1 MNGKMK
7 KDVLVSFTS
16 YNAYEDADIDKVIFE
31 TKGSFY
37 QKEGKF
43 YLKYEEQLND
53 VKVSNTLKIEDK
65 KVTIMRFGE
74 VNTQIIVEQ
83 GKKHL
88 NYYETGEGT
97 FLMGIYG
104 DHVDIDISETKGQ
117 IVLKYGVEFNNVLTT
132 KNTIEVKFEEL

>member
-1 MNGKMK
+1 MK

-16 YNAYEDADIDKVIFE
+16 YNAYEDADIDKVVFE

-37 QKEGKF
+37 KKDEKF

-74 VNTQIIVEQ
+74 VNTQITVEQ

-132 KNTIEVKFEEL
+132 KNTIEVNFEEL

>member
-1 MNGKMK
+1 MK
-7 KDVLVSFTS
+7 KEVLVSFTS

-37 QKEGKF
+37 EKDGKF
-43 YLKYEEQLND
+43 YLKYEEQLNE
-53 VKVSNTLKIEDK
+53 VKVSNTLKIEEK

>member
-1 MNGKMK
+1 MK

-37 QKEGKF
+37 KKDGKF